1 MPPGFRDGETIDLG
15 EHKLRFLETLHV
27 HHWDSMMVLEET
39 TASLFPADLYLQV
52 GDQPPIVRENLGKEM
67 CEYYR
72 QLGIFAAEEP
82 VRRVIDRLENLE
94 P

>member
-1 MPPGFRDGETIDLG
+1 
-15 EHKLRFLETLHV
+15 
-27 HHWDSMMVLEET
+27 MVLEET

-72 QLGIFAAEEP
+72 ELGIFAAEEP
-82 VRRVIDRLENLE
+82 VRRVIDRLENLA